1 MTEFAIT
8 HEGQTY
14 RAEIKPE
21 LHDQIIDKKHPF
33 HKEAI
38 EIAQKIVLI
47 KNQINIK
54 QSQQSAKKD
63 SKS

>member
-21 LHDQIIDKKHPF
+21 LFEQVNNKKHPF

-47 KNQINIK
+47 KNQIEIK
-54 QSQQSAKKD
+54 Q
-63 SKS
+63 

>member
-1 MTEFAIT
+1 MIEFAIT

-14 RAEIKPE
+14 KAEIKPE
-21 LHDQIIDKKHPF
+21 LFEQVNDKKHPF

-47 KNQINIK
+47 KNQIEIK
-54 QSQQSAKKD
+54 Q
-63 SKS
+63 

>member
-8 HEGQTY
+8 HESQTY
-14 RAEIKPE
+14 RAKIKPE

-54 QSQQSAKKD
+54 Q
-63 SKS
+63 